1 MKKLLKGAVVLLIAV
16 ALFLSTSVTAE
27 TVKNTQVEKAF
38 IKTTNTNPTDPVITP
53 VFGPVIFSQK
63 PYEPDEEW
71 TFYLSDASAGY
82 ICADDFWEIT
92 EPICDIH
99 WWGLTLFWNGASYEA
114 CDPTGMIFEIIFYDM
129 SGAPVCTYQVQPPA
143 IPTGK
148 YYSALNFEM
157 YYWETDLDPCCQID
171 NGWVSIQ
178 SIQSP
183 NECYFLWA
191 GSPEG
196 NWNGQQNWVPF
207 PDGEDNLAFQL
218 TAGGEPCEPGIDVE
232 KQVKDKDGE
241 WVDADTE
248 DEAVDLP
255 ICEEATFR
263 IIIKN
268 TGDCA
273 LIDIIVKDIM
283 HDSLKY
289 INADPEPDS
298 VVHTA
303 PEWFMEWMIPGPL
316 APGDTIT
323 IYITFHVEGPECSN
337 DYNHVLVEGFC
348 EECPALVVR
357 DEDWCWVHAYKKSKD
372 LNMSFL
378 QFLQA
383 HPNIFPLLQ
392 KLLKTLGL

>member
-1 MKKLLKGAVVLLIAV
+1 MKKLLKGAVVLLITL
-16 ALFLSTSVTAE
+16 ALFLSTSVSAE
-27 TVKNTQVEKAF
+27 TVKNTQVEKAY
-38 IKTTNTNPTDPVITP
+38 IKTTNANPSDPVITP

-63 PYEPDEEW
+63 PYEPEEDW
-71 TFYLSDASAGY
+71 GFYTSTASAGY

-99 WWGLTLFWNGASYEA
+99 WWGLSLFYTGSGWLN

-129 SGAPVCTYQVQPPA
+129 SGAPVCVYQVQPPA
-143 IPTGK
+143 VGTGK
-148 YYSALNFEM
+148 YYSASNFEM

-178 SIQSP
+178 CIQSP

-196 NWNGQQNWVPF
+196 NFNGQQNWVPID
-207 PDGEDNLAFQL
+207 PEDNLAFEL

-232 KQVKDKDGE
+232 KYVLGLDGK

-248 DEAVDLP
+248 DTALDLP
-255 ICEEATFR
+255 ICHDGQFK
-263 IIIKN
+263 IVIKN

-273 LIDIIVKDIM
+273 LINIVVKDIM
-283 HDSLKY
+283 HESLKY
-289 INADPEPDS
+289 TGADPEPDS
-298 VVHTA
+298 VTHTE
-303 PEWFMEWMIPGPL
+303 PEWVMEWMLPGPL
-316 APGDTIT
+316 AAGDSI
-323 IYITFHVEGPECSN
+323 IIFVNFHVEGPECSV

-348 EECPALVVR
+348 EECPGIVVN

-372 LNMSFL
+372 LNMPFL
-378 QFLQA
+378 QFLQSY
-383 HPNIFPLLQ
+383 PNLFPILQ